1 MDPCQVYLTL
11 YLECEGCQVCL
22 TSGFLG
28 RQCRLRSRADSS
40 RLKSDQP
47 LGLTA
52 LAYTMATGFMSPYGA
67 VYLPSL
73 GLAFGIAIRV
83 RGTIE
88 ASS

>member
-1 MDPCQVYLTL
+1 
-11 YLECEGCQVCL
+11 
-22 TSGFLG
+22 
-28 RQCRLRSRADSS
+28 
-40 RLKSDQP
+40 
-47 LGLTA
+47 LTA